1 MIRRFITES
10 NIYTVAVY
18 AGQNDILTVSR
29 DGKNRTVKVLD
40 SIDYRY
46 KLKKNCIEARDGAN
60 GIYKFISDCFDE
72 NFNRVSALKI
82 LNHIID
88 SMIDTK
94 EWKDVRRFYIYRNR
108 GHH

>member
-1 MIRRFITES
+1 MIRRFSTES

-46 KLKKNCIEARDGAN
+46 KLKESCIEARDGAS
-60 GIYKFISDCFDE
+60 GIYKFISDCFGE

-88 SMIDTK
+88 NMIDTK
-94 EWKDVRRFYIYRNR
+94 ERRE
-108 GHH
+108 